1 MSNGRTDWAAVERY
15 QYRQNLSPSQ
25 RQARSRARFVAS
37 FVPVARGAQLGF
49 RSLRGVRR
57 LRTGKFGLRWMATRG
72 PMKGKFIKPP
82 RRTRD
87 YIGPSHRVLSR
98 GTRFIDDIMPFTRT
112 RRLLTK
118 SRRLS
123 MLVKGDITGFALSKV
138 PWYYRFPIA
147 TAIVVGKVTTG
158 RSGSR
163 APTGRTNARTLP
175 ARIGARRAH
184 TQPARGKSYCRRHRR
199 YDWCKKR
206 TR

>member
-1 MSNGRTDWAAVERY
+1 MSNGRTDWAAVKRY
-15 QYRQNLSPSQ
+15 RYRQNLSPSQ
-25 RQARSRARFVAS
+25 QQARSRARFVAS

-72 PMKGKFIKPP
+72 PKKGKFIKEPTRGWDIP
-82 RRTRD
+82 RISAELGKR
-87 YIGPSHRVLSR
+87 GHRRLER
-98 GTRFIDDIMPFTRT
+98 MTPFKRT
-112 RRLLTK
+112 RRLDQRIGTLRSFWRGDVAGVAF
-118 SRRLS
+118 SRLPGYIRYPAAAAT
-123 MLVKGDITGFALSKV
+123 VV
-138 PWYYRFPIA
+138 WRIA
-147 TAIVVGKVTTG
+147 SG

-163 APTGRTNARTLP
+163 APIGRTNARTLP